1 MRILVVD
8 DEAPMRALLRLFLEQ
23 HGFAVSE
30 AEDGH
35 AALARVRAEQP
46 DLVLLDI
53 MMPGLDGWQ
62 VCRMLRE
69 ESDVPIIML
78 TARDDIRDR
87 VAGLDAGADD
97 YLVKPFAEEELM
109 ARIRAVLRR
118 AKKGGERLAA
128 GPLVVD
134 LRAREAYCYGRR
146 LALTPKEFDLLA
158 FLARHPGQVFD
169 RQQLIE
175 RVWGWDYEGDVRT
188 VDTHI
193 KTLRAKLEEAG
204 CMRDLIETVRGVGYR
219 FAPATA
225 RPGGDR
231 A

>member
-23 HGFAVSE
+23 NGFAVSE

-35 AALARVRAEQP
+35 AALARARAEQP
-46 DLVLLDI
+46 DLILLDI

-118 AKKGGERLAA
+118 AKKGGERFAA

-134 LRAREAYCYGRR
+134 LRAREAYCHGRR
-146 LALTPKEFDLLA
+146 LALTPKEFDLLGL
-158 FLARHPGQVFD
+158 LARHPGQVFD
-169 RQQLIE
+169 REQLIE
-175 RVWGWDYEGDVRT
+175 RVWGWDYEGDMRT
-188 VDTHI
+188 VDTHV
-193 KTLRAKLEEAG
+193 KALRAKLADAG
-204 CMRDLIETVRGVGYR
+204 CCRHLIETVRGVGYR